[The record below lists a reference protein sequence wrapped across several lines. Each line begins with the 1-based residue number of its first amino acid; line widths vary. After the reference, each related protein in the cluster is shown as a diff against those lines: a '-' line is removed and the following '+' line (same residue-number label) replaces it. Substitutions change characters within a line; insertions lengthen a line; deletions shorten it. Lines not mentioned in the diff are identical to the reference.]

1 MLTEDIETT
10 RLILACLREDHV
22 TQTYLS
28 WMEDPEVNQYL
39 ETRFTPSSLE
49 SLRSYV
55 AGIRASSHSYLF
67 GIVVGETGT
76 HVGNIKLGPVSE
88 QHGSASIGL
97 VLGDRNA
104 WGKGYAS
111 EAIAAVT
118 AWAFD
123 TLALDKLTA
132 GSYQRNGGSI
142 GAFQRCGFV
151 VEGVQRSQVRLAD
164 GERDDVVLLG
174 RARTERADRQA

>member
-10 RLILACLREDHV
+10 RLVLACLREDHV
-22 TQTYLS
+22 TQVYLS
-28 WMEDPEVNQYL
+28 WMEDPEVNRYL
-39 ETRFTPSSLE
+39 ETRFTRSSLE

-55 AGIRASSHSYLF
+55 AGIRSSSHSYLF
-67 GIVVGETGT
+67 GIFVGGTGT

-111 EAIAAVT
+111 EAITAV
-118 AWAFD
+118 ADWAFGS
-123 TLALDKLTA
+123 LALDKLTA

-142 GAFQRCGFV
+142 RAFQKSGFL

-164 GERDDVVLLG
+164 GDRDDVVLLG
-174 RARTERADRQA
+174 CTRTDRADRQA